1 MVWFGSIKN
10 QWWCYNHLSC
20 FLSCLINAMVDY
32 IRADTLNLLHVAAVG
47 PLLWYSHDID
57 IEIMRGI
64 AVLTRDLMLYWPT
77 SAALWTEEPSPLGIL
92 SL

>member
-1 MVWFGSIKN
+1 
-10 QWWCYNHLSC
+10 
-20 FLSCLINAMVDY
+20 MVDY

-64 AVLTRDLMLYWPT
+64 AVLMGGYHLYRYYQKQQRGVY
-77 SAALWTEEPSPLGIL
+77 AVGRPLGL
-92 SL
+92 A